1 MSNVFSFDCIVSLFL
16 LAFYFL
22 FLALCVQ
29 SHSFQLFFLLEVDV
43 FVVFLISYTIYMFLC
58 SESWFC
64 EFELLLNHNFCL
76 PSVARSAW
84 KVGLDAMQN
93 FGSRSWNVQGSR
105 QKSRGFFDTGG
116 VKRQMSNKYFPDPHF
131 VLKPELGKT

>member
-1 MSNVFSFDCIVSLFL
+1 MFSDLIVLFHCFFIL
-16 LAFYFL
+16 HPISIIPI
-22 FLALCVQ
+22 V
-29 SHSFQLFFLLEVDV
+29 FLLEVGV
-43 FVVFLISYTIYMFLC
+43 FVVFLILYTIYMFLC
-58 SESWFC
+58 GESWFC

-105 QKSRGFFDTGG
+105 QKSTGFFDTGG